1 MTIVSFPAGASLS
14 AGDAVHLSSS
24 GYLHKGTG
32 LVQSQA
38 SVVGISLDTS
48 SPSSLTRVETDA
60 IYSAYTSLT
69 PGETRYLSLT
79 TSGSL
84 VTYATWQSQFNTLT
98 VSGAFLTPVGR
109 AVSSTALEIEIGK
122 PIYVVK

>member
-1 MTIVSFPAGASLS
+1 MTIVSFPAGAALS

-38 SVVGISLDTS
+38 AVVGVSLDTS
-48 SPSSLTRVETDA
+48 SPSSLTRVLTDS

-79 TSGSL
+79 SSGSL
-84 VTYATWQSQFNTLT
+84 VTYATWQSQLSALP
-98 VSGAFLTPVGR
+98 VSGAFLTAVGR
-109 AVSSTALEIEIGK
+109 AVSNTALDVEVGK
-122 PIYVVK
+122 PIYVLR